1 MTTSVLLVAF
11 GHQALIKQ
19 TQKLWENY
27 WYTEGLVAVVWRGW
41 GGLGGNVCVLAM
53 VGRKAEESYVQWV
66 KDSERLRGFAFASFA
81 LFFLPMLV
89 LS

>member
-1 MTTSVLLVAF
+1 MGKLLVDRRSCCCC
-11 GHQALIKQ
+11 
-19 TQKLWENY
+19 
-27 WYTEGLVAVVWRGW
+27 LVGW

-66 KDSERLRGFAFASFA
+66 KDSERPRGFAFASFA
-81 LFFLPMLV
+81 LFFLLVLV